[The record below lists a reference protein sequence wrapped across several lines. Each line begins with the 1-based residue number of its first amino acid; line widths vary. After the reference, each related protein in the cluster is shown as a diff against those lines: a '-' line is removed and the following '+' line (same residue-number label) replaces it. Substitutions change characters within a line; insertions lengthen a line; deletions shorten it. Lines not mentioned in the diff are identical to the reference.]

1 MKIEFDVPDFERELE
16 VCIVIRKDGEVVFK
30 QETTPSSESSNDV
43 GVEKPKPVQRKR
55 SVSPPQVPGNF
66 MGSDF

>member
-1 MKIEFDVPDFERELE
+1 MKIEFDVPEFERELE

-30 QETTPSSESSNDV
+30 QEATPSSETGNDV
-43 GVEKPKPVQRKR
+43 VVDKPKPVQRKR